1 MRRESESLSLVS
13 LKTGACDGVFDRRV
27 WGPSAGKRGALLL
40 DAMVE
45 KPCSCIRKLGGSR
58 AREVQIHRLLRNRK
72 VTVEELARQAG
83 LRTGALAQGRDVIVI
98 QDTSEIMVAVSKA
111 GQAGFGPVGR
121 GGATR
126 GVLAH
131 AGLCV
136 DSSGA
141 VLGLVDAQVWT
152 RAGGRRVAHRNKR
165 ALEEKES
172 QRWLTTCTQALER
185 LSGARSITMVSDA
198 ESDIYELF
206 ASKPRGVELV
216 VRSARARRLA
226 DGGAM
231 AQRLDETVV
240 CGRIERNIPAAPG
253 RKERR
258 ATLELRHTLVSLKR
272 PWTLDKTIVA
282 EIAVT
287 AVDVREINAPPGV
300 KPVHW
305 LILTT
310 HAVDGP
316 EQAVRIIDIYRGR
329 FLIEQLFRTLK
340 TAGFNIESM
349 ELATP
354 HAFITFTGFAL
365 LASATILQLVKARD
379 GRSGQLLE
387 HAFEADEKSTHTQRP
402 RLCLMGDGKTR
413 RMELLLRHARTR
425 NHAKRTRT
433 IQSHQ
438 VRNSGRKRCV
448 NLIASSDGRGC
459 PKGGRGT

>member
-1 MRRESESLSLVS
+1 
-13 LKTGACDGVFDRRV
+13 
-27 WGPSAGKRGALLL
+27 
-40 DAMVE
+40 
-45 KPCSCIRKLGGSR
+45 
-58 AREVQIHRLLRNRK
+58 
-72 VTVEELARQAG
+72 
-83 LRTGALAQGRDVIVI
+83 
-98 QDTSEIMVAVSKA
+98 
-111 GQAGFGPVGR
+111 
-121 GGATR
+121 
-126 GVLAH
+126 
-131 AGLCV
+131 
-136 DSSGA
+136 
-141 VLGLVDAQVWT
+141 
-152 RAGGRRVAHRNKR
+152 
-165 ALEEKES
+165 
-172 QRWLTTCTQALER
+172 
-185 LSGARSITMVSDA
+185 
-198 ESDIYELF
+198 
-206 ASKPRGVELV
+206 
-216 VRSARARRLA
+216 
-226 DGGAM
+226 M

-272 PWTLDKTIVA
+272 PWTLDKTVVA

-365 LASATILQLVKARD
+365 LASAIILQLVKARD

-387 HAFEADEKSTHTQRP
+387 HAFEADDRP
-402 RLCLMGDGKTR
+402 VLIALSRKLEGKTEKQKNPHTANDLAFASWV
-413 RMELLLRHARTR
+413 MARLGGWNCYYGMPGPETMR
-425 NHAKRTRT
+425 NGLERFKAIKFGTQVAKD
-433 IQSHQ
+433 
-438 VRNSGRKRCV
+438 V
-448 NLIASSDGRGC
+448 
-459 PKGGRGT
+459 